1 MECRPAVTVL
11 IVLVI
16 LLLYFTVDGRF
27 TGKPASEH
35 MISEAQY
42 VLLGRGFNAPL
53 AGDYKNIDIIYQ
65 AENAD
70 RTSDIGETS

>member
-1 MECRPAVTVL
+1 MECRPAVIVL

-16 LLLYFTVDGRF
+16 LLLYFTIDGRF
-27 TGKPASEH
+27 TGTASSEH
-35 MISEAQY
+35 MISEPQY

-53 AGDYKNIDIIYQ
+53 ADDYKNLDIIYQ

-70 RTSDIGETS
+70 RTSDISTS